1 MKFPLL
7 NEHSVRS
14 VKATLAISMF
24 AALGRKVS
32 SQLFLLL
39 LFAGI
44 EVLFVLGSRSDSSTC
59 MHCITRTNRARTNC
73 YPIMEMF
80 TSG

>member
-14 VKATLAISMF
+14 VKATLAISCLQHLAEKF
-24 AALGRKVS
+24 L
-32 SQLFLLL
+32 SQLFLSL